1 MSDEKQAGSSA
12 AASPANAPPAATG
25 PQAAAPG
32 KPPKRRRWV
41 RTVLLIAGPLAV
53 VVIGAYMYFRAGR
66 FIETDNAYV
75 KADVAIVAAEVAG
88 PIVSVAVRENQ
99 PVKQGDVLFTIDD
112 RPFTVALQRARAQLG
127 AINDLVESFRAGYRQ
142 TSEQLALDRA
152 TAAYQ
157 EREFA
162 RLSELAARKLTS
174 DVSVDEARHQRDV
187 AKQQIQVTEQA
198 LEAAKARLGG
208 DLDRPVTDQAAYVA
222 AKSMFDA
229 ATLDVEHTVIRAPF
243 DGVASKV
250 PTVGQYVAP
259 GAPIM
264 SIVATH
270 GMWIEANYKET
281 ELTHVAPGQPVDIE
295 LDTYPGR
302 TWRGRV
308 ESISQ
313 ATGAEFSVIPAQ
325 NATGNWVKVA
335 QRIPVRVAIEV
346 GADDPDLRVGM
357 SAAVTIDTG
366 YERPTPA
373 IIRAL
378 LPRRPPQRPLG
389 SLSTS
394 RD

>member
-1 MSDEKQAGSSA
+1 MSDEKQPGSSA
-12 AASPANAPPAATG
+12 AASPANPPPAAAE
-25 PQAAAPG
+25 PHSVPPV
-32 KPPKRRRWV
+32 KPAKRRRWV
-41 RTVLLIAGPLAV
+41 RTVLLTVGPVIV
-53 VVIGAYMYFRAGR
+53 VVVGAYLYFTAGR

-75 KADVAIVAAEVAG
+75 KADVAIVSSEVAG
-88 PIVSVAVRENQ
+88 PITTVAVHENQ
-99 PVKQGDVLFTIDD
+99 AVKLGDVLVTIDD

-142 TSEQLALDRA
+142 TSEQLALDRT
-152 TAAYQ
+152 TAAYE
-157 EREFA
+157 EREYQ

-174 DVSVDEARHQRDV
+174 DVSVDQARHQRDV
-187 AKQQIQVTEQA
+187 AKQQIEVTEQA
-198 LEAAKARLGG
+198 LEAARARLGG
-208 DLDRPVTDQAAYVA
+208 NLDRPITEQAAYQA

-229 ATLDVEHTVIRAPF
+229 ATLDVEHTVVRAPF

-250 PTVGQYVAP
+250 PTVGQYMAP

-264 SIVATH
+264 SVVATR

-281 ELTHVAPGQPVDIE
+281 ELTHVAVGQPVDIE
-295 LDTYPGR
+295 IDTYPGR
-302 TWRGRV
+302 TWHGQV
-308 ESISQ
+308 SSISQ

-335 QRIPVRVAIEV
+335 QRIPVRIAVEV
-346 GADDPDLRVGM
+346 GAGDPELRAGM
-357 SAAVTIDTG
+357 SAVVTIDTG
-366 YERPTPA
+366 YERPAPA

-378 LPRRPPQRPLG
+378 LPHRPQRQPFG

>member
-1 MSDEKQAGSSA
+1 MSDEKQPGSSA
-12 AASPANAPPAATG
+12 AASPANSPPAAAEPHTV
-25 PQAAAPG
+25 PPV
-32 KPPKRRRWV
+32 KPAKRRRWV
-41 RTVLLIAGPLAV
+41 RTVLLTVGPVIV
-53 VVIGAYMYFRAGR
+53 VVVGAYLYFTAGR

-75 KADVAIVAAEVAG
+75 KADVAIVSSEVAG
-88 PIVSVAVRENQ
+88 PITTVAVHENQ
-99 PVKQGDVLFTIDD
+99 AVKLGDVLFTVDD

-142 TSEQLALDRA
+142 TSEQLALDRT
-152 TAAYQ
+152 TAAYE
-157 EREFA
+157 EREYQ

-174 DVSVDEARHQRDV
+174 DVSVDQARHQRDV
-187 AKQQIQVTEQA
+187 AKQQIEVTEQA
-198 LEAAKARLGG
+198 LEAARARLGG
-208 DLDRPVTDQAAYVA
+208 DLDRPITEQAAYQA

-229 ATLDVEHTVIRAPF
+229 ATLDVEHTVVRAPF

-259 GAPIM
+259 GAPVM
-264 SIVATH
+264 SVVATR

-281 ELTHVAPGQPVDIE
+281 ELTHVAVGQPVDIE
-295 LDTYPGR
+295 IDTYPGR
-302 TWRGRV
+302 TWHGQV
-308 ESISQ
+308 SSISQ

-335 QRIPVRVAIEV
+335 QRIPVRIAVEVAA
-346 GADDPDLRVGM
+346 GDPELRAGM
-357 SAAVTIDTG
+357 SAVVTIDTG
-366 YERPTPA
+366 YERPAPA

-378 LPRRPPQRPLG
+378 LPRRPQRQPFG